1 MALLWINPTFT
12 YAHTT
17 PRRKKMKKQ
26 NKTKT
31 KQNTNEKI
39 LNDRHKNK
47 KDIKLDYI
55 KRCFLFE

>member
-1 MALLWINPTFT
+1 
-12 YAHTT
+12 
-17 PRRKKMKKQ
+17 MKKQ